1 MASRAK
7 STGENLELAPLFF
20 PLQLRLKRE
29 QGGNR
34 WTIEKLLCAEG
45 GVDNDLDE
53 VNCECALPMCMTMS
67 RD

>member
-1 MASRAK
+1 MASGAK

-29 QGGNR
+29 RGGNR

-53 VNCECALPMCMTMS
+53 VN
-67 RD
+67 